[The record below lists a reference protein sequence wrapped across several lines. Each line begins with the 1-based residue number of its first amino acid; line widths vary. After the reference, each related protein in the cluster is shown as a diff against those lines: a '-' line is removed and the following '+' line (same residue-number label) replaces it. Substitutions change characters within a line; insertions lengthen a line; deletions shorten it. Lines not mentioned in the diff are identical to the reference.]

1 MIVRLDTRRIAD
13 WESFHGVFAEAFG
26 FPGFYGRNLNAWI
39 DCMTS
44 LDAPEDGMTTIHAP
58 PGGVV
63 TLLLEHV
70 DDFARRCP
78 EQYDAVVDCSA
89 FVNLRRIELGEA
101 PVLALAFHRAPPP
114 PPRRDPA
121 AVHG

>member
-1 MIVRLDTRRIAD
+1 MIVRLDARRIAD
-13 WESFHGVFAEAFG
+13 WDSFHAVFAEAFG

-78 EQYDAVVDCSA
+78 AQYDALIECSA
-89 FVNLRRIELGEA
+89 FVNARRIGLGEA
-101 PVLALAFHRAPPP
+101 PVLALAFHRHYPP
-114 PPRRDPA
+114 DPENA
-121 AVHG
+121 TR